1 MAQAFG
7 ASNESYHEL
16 SIKVPFLDKFLKRN
30 LLQSERVNSDYIVNK
45 NLRHSVAAD
54 KVSFKYSGMEHF
66 LFNDLS
72 FEIPKNSHSVILG
85 KNGTGKSTLIGVISG
100 VLAPSSGLIEVS
112 SDNLGYVGNK
122 PYIFNAS
129 LIENIQ
135 ITKSLRNIDE
145 KNIDSLFR
153 SLSFYENFQNNYLS
167 NKVTKETLSD
177 GQMQKLAFIR
187 LILQDPEIIFLDE
200 AFSNLDNES
209 AKKIKSLIF
218 GKSTIINIT
227 HNPNDFDNI
236 DYKFVIEN
244 GQFNFQQQ

>member
-1 MAQAFG
+1 M
-7 ASNESYHEL
+7 L
-16 SIKVPFLDKFLKRN
+16 S
-30 LLQSERVNSDYIVNK
+30 
-45 NLRHSVAAD
+45 
-54 KVSFKYSGMEHF
+54 
-66 LFNDLS
+66 
-72 FEIPKNSHSVILG
+72 
-85 KNGTGKSTLIGVISG
+85 
-100 VLAPSSGLIEVS
+100 
-112 SDNLGYVGNK
+112 
-122 PYIFNAS
+122 
-129 LIENIQ
+129 
-135 ITKSLRNIDE
+135 
-145 KNIDSLFR
+145 
-153 SLSFYENFQNNYLS
+153 ENFQNNYLS

>member
-1 MAQAFG
+1 MEQ
-7 ASNESYHEL
+7 
-16 SIKVPFLDKFLKRN
+16 SI
-30 LLQSERVNSDYIVNK
+30 
-45 NLRHSVAAD
+45 
-54 KVSFKYSGMEHF
+54 
-66 LFNDLS
+66 FNDLS

-85 KNGTGKSTLIGVISG
+85 KNGTGKSTLVGVISG
-100 VLAPSSGLIEVS
+100 VLTPSSGLIEVS

-129 LIENIQ
+129 LIDNVQ
-135 ITKSLRNIDE
+135 ITKALRKIDK

-153 SLSFYENFQNNYLS
+153 SLSFYENFQSNYLN
-167 NKVTKETLSD
+167 NKVTKDTLSD

-187 LILQDPEIIFLDE
+187 LILQSPEIIFLDE

-209 AKKIKSLIF
+209 TNRIKNLIF

-227 HNPNDFDNI
+227 HNPDNFDNI

-244 GQFNFQQQ
+244 GKFNFQQR